1 MLLRN
6 LNRSAQRRHGKSTID
21 SLEAEIRLS
30 KQQGYAVDYEEF
42 VDGMLAIAVPV
53 RGHHR
58 RLLFT
63 LSFHAP
69 IQRMSLNRA
78 RGFVP
83 LLKEAAK
90 ELRLVTLYP

>member
-1 MLLRN
+1 ME
-6 LNRSAQRRHGKSTID
+6 